1 MSFRIK
7 TVQLLLA
14 ALLSTVVN
22 KVFSQEKPNIIVIL
36 TDDQGWADVGFNGS
50 TDIPTQNL
58 DRLASQGVVFS
69 NGYVTHP
76 YCSPSRAGLL
86 TGRYQAR
93 FGHDCNMPYNVEN
106 DTTVGTPLS
115 EKMISE
121 ALKEQ
126 GYRTSAIGKWHVGD
140 HPDLYPPA
148 QGFDH
153 WFGFPGGGM
162 NYWGKAKN
170 DIQTIYRNGKAVP
183 ENELNYLTDDFTDE
197 AIKFISKKEDKPF
210 FMYLAYNAPHAP
222 DHATKEYLEKTKHIE
237 YAGRSIYA
245 AMVNAVDTNVGR
257 IDSTLVANNIKD
269 NTIIVFLSDNGGR
282 IEHAD
287 NKPYRGHKGMLFEG
301 GIKVPFFMTW
311 PKKIK
316 ENQHYQNIVSSLD
329 LFPTFLNAAGAK
341 AKKEKQLD
349 GVDLLPYITNKVK
362 SAPHDELFWRSSGN
376 FEYAVR
382 KGDYKLYK
390 SAYKNKTLLFN
401 LKKDSL
407 ERYDISDGNSKIIA
421 NLEAA
426 YKKWDAKNIDPN
438 WFDPHAK
445 NVIKEEKKWEQIRK
459 KSTNS
464 N

>member
-1 MSFRIK
+1 MNFRK
-7 TVQLLLA
+7 RTLGLLFLI
-14 ALLSTVVN
+14 LFTSINNT
-22 KVFSQEKPNIIVIL
+22 FGQDKPNIIVIL
-36 TDDQGWADVGFNGS
+36 TDDQGWADVGFNGC

-58 DRLASQGVVFS
+58 DRLASQGVVFT
-69 NGYVTHP
+69 NGYVSHP

-93 FGHDCNMPYNVEN
+93 FGHDCNMPYHQEN
-106 DTTVGTPLS
+106 DATVGTPLS
-115 EKMISE
+115 EKMMSE

-126 GYRTSAIGKWHVGD
+126 GYRTSAIGKWHLGD
-140 HPDLYPPA
+140 HPDLYPPN

-162 NYWGKAKN
+162 NYWGKSKN
-170 DIQTIYRNGKAVP
+170 DIQTIYRNGKVVP
-183 ENELNYLTDDFTDE
+183 ENELKYLTDDFTDE
-197 AIKFISKKEDKPF
+197 AIKYISKKDDKPF
-210 FMYLAYNAPHAP
+210 FMYLAYNAPHSP
-222 DHATKEYLEKTKHIE
+222 DQATREYLEKTKHIE

-245 AMVNAVDTNVGR
+245 AMVNAVDNNVGR

-287 NKPYRGHKGMLFEG
+287 NRPYRGHKGMLFEG

-341 AKKEKQLD
+341 ARKEKQLD

-438 WFDPHAK
+438 WLDPHAE
-445 NVIKEEKKWEQIRK
+445 NVLKEEKRWEQTRK